1 MNESVIQT
9 QIRLIAFKAVNV
21 EFSCKAKPVESEL
34 KQKFNLQL
42 GDFIFNDSPTHFAK
56 VFLIDL
62 ITNSEDESEIIH
74 FKVEYHTVFECSSSI
89 DSKFLTT
96 EFAKISAP
104 AIGFPYV
111 RAFMTTLS
119 IQAGLPPIILPSINF
134 IQFSKELEKEE
145 TEKK

>member
-21 EFSCKAKPVESEL
+21 EFSCKANTNNVELE
-34 KQKFNLQL
+34 QQFNLQL
-42 GDFIFNDSPTHFAK
+42 QDFVFNDSPTHFAK

-62 ITNSEDESEIIH
+62 VTASGDNSETIH
-74 FKVEYHTVFECSSSI
+74 FTVEYHTVFECSSSI
-89 DSKFLTT
+89 DTKFLET

-111 RAFMTTLS
+111 RAFMSTLS

-134 IQFSKELEKEE
+134 IQFNKELEKEKA
-145 TEKK
+145 EKK